1 MGVKC
6 LPRDGLMEPTRS
18 KIQDFFQ
25 TVPLS
30 SLIGLGGVSIL
41 KTLAFNLLRMRD
53 WTERDDDTVNKIPAN
68 GGSLNS
74 AGVTI
79 VDGWLSFTSGY
90 GFNGM
95 PGNVMLAF
103 GPPQG
108 K

>member
-1 MGVKC
+1 M
-6 LPRDGLMEPTRS
+6 
-18 KIQDFFQ
+18 
-25 TVPLS
+25 PLS

-53 WTERDDDTVNKIPAN
+53 WTERNYDTVNKILAN
-68 GGSLNS
+68 GGSLNG

-79 VDGWLSFTSGY
+79 VDGWLYFTSGY